1 MFSLLRKGINS
12 ELPGWPEV
20 VVVFDGENGSAQR
33 EEADS
38 GYKANRPAGGEA
50 LKPILALPAVKAGL
64 DLFATAWV
72 EIDDAEADEVI
83 KWSVVRRKPGR
94 E

>member
-1 MFSLLRKGINS
+1 MCFALLRKGIRE

-33 EEADS
+33 KATDS
-38 GYKANRPAGGEA
+38 DYKVNRPEGGEA

-64 DLFATAWV
+64 GLYDIT
-72 EIDDAEADEVI
+72 
-83 KWSVVRRKPGR
+83 
-94 E
+94 